1 VSSNRNFRPSTL
13 AIHAGAPRDLHANSI
28 LFPIH
33 QATAYVQEAVGVHK
47 GHTYSRTSNP
57 TVDALEQTIAA
68 LEGTSGNPVFSF
80 GNGCHYDPVSFA
92 SEETETMSSF
102 RRLSM
107 VERSVCSDK
116 CWVG

>member
-1 VSSNRNFRPSTL
+1 VSSDRSFRPSTL
-13 AIHAGAPRDLHANSI
+13 AIHAGAPRDLQASSI

-33 QATAYVQEAVGVHK
+33 QTTAYVQEAVGVHK

-68 LEGTSGNPVFSF
+68 LEGTPATLCFRSGMAAITTLCLSLLKSGDHVII
-80 GNGCHYDPVSFA
+80 
-92 SEETETMSSF
+92 SEVVYGGTIA
-102 RRLSM
+102 
-107 VERSVCSDK
+107 CSDK